1 MKSRSI
7 LEKFHGKPRKNAKS
21 KCYCVFNFLWRGQ
34 LESLNLDKI
43 FLPLFKILPCSEVF
57 LVT

>member
-43 FLPLFKILPCSEVF
+43 FLPLFKILPC
-57 LVT
+57 